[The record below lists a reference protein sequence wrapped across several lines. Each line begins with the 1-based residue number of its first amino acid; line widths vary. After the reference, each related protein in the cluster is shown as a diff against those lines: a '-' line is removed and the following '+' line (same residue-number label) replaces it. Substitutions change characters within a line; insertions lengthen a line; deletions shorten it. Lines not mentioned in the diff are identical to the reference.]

1 MFNNE
6 LWQKPTAAGATG
18 IYPYQIANSL
28 RLNGTSQALERSFSS
43 TPSNADAKAL
53 SFWIKRSGASG
64 TNSAFGSTTNT
75 KIVSASTGNGATGM
89 SLEINTNNPTGYSD
103 QFHYYLASGGSNFL
117 KAKWRD
123 PSAWIHI
130 VWIYNSDES
139 TTTDRIKVYINGES
153 NTINDSN
160 YWDNDGNN
168 GYPSSGADTSFGL
181 NGNEMHIG
189 RYVYDDAGWWG
200 GQMADFIMID
210 GTASISDFGET
221 HNGVWRPKDP
231 SGLTFGNNGFWLK
244 FTNTSSPGEDFSG
257 NDNDFTTIGTIPAD
271 DFLLDTPTF
280 NSSSNGGN
288 FCTINPVF
296 RGTETSDAKYGTVT
310 EGNLKLSYTS
320 TSDVYQCCTHKVPA
334 SGKWYW
340 EYAIIAGGGNS
351 NFNPGFGIFDPNG
364 EAYASGDGGNK
375 GFVDSIVYNNGDNNV
390 YKARSS
396 TKAYDGSR
404 GSNGDVMGVA
414 LDMDNGAIYFS
425 KNGTWYS
432 SGGPESG
439 ASRTNAGATWTPASE
454 FTAGAVP
461 LACCGGGSSPQ
472 IVANFGQ
479 EGTFGGTE
487 TAGGNSDTNGYGNF
501 YSAVPSGYSAVCTGA
516 LSVAEEI
523 DPAKTDDN
531 YPQKLF
537 GAKTYTGSGGTQ
549 TISGVGFQ
557 PDFTW
562 LKNRG
567 AGSTD
572 NVLMDSTR
580 GEAATNDYYYLRA
593 NTTAAQDNTTD
604 FHNFA
609 SDGFILGG
617 TGTYFNASGN
627 TFASWNWRA
636 NGGTTSSNATG
647 DITSTV
653 QADPSGGFSIFTYTG
668 SGTSGNTV
676 AHGLSQA
683 PTMTIIKQ
691 INSTNGWNVWAT
703 GYNSGDY
710 DSFGELNSTGAWNAN
725 QGSNGPFTAAPG
737 ATLLTLTAYGQ
748 VNGSSNTYV
757 GYAFSDIEGYIK
769 VGSYEGNGNANG
781 SFVYTGFRPAL
792 IIYKNVEASQ
802 SWVLIDNARNTYNVS
817 AKALGAEG
825 TWAESDSTVT
835 YGLDILSNGF
845 KMRGTN
851 NVSNGSYT
859 YLYLAF
865 AKNPF
870 KYATAV

>member
-1 MFNNE
+1 M
-6 LWQKPTAAGATG
+6 
-18 IYPYQIANSL
+18 
-28 RLNGTSQALERSFSS
+28 
-43 TPSNADAKAL
+43 
-53 SFWIKRSGASG
+53 
-64 TNSAFGSTTNT
+64 
-75 KIVSASTGNGATGM
+75 
-89 SLEINTNNPTGYSD
+89 
-103 QFHYYLASGGSNFL
+103 
-117 KAKWRD
+117 
-123 PSAWIHI
+123 
-130 VWIYNSDES
+130 
-139 TTTDRIKVYINGES
+139 
-153 NTINDSN
+153 
-160 YWDNDGNN
+160 
-168 GYPSSGADTSFGL
+168 
-181 NGNEMHIG
+181 
-189 RYVYDDAGWWG
+189 
-200 GQMADFIMID
+200 
-210 GTASISDFGET
+210 
-221 HNGVWRPKDP
+221 
-231 SGLTFGNNGFWLK
+231 
-244 FTNTSSPGEDFSG
+244 
-257 NDNDFTTIGTIPAD
+257 
-271 DFLLDTPTF
+271 
-280 NSSSNGGN
+280 
-288 FCTINPVF
+288 
-296 RGTETSDAKYGTVT
+296 
-310 EGNLKLSYTS
+310 
-320 TSDVYQCCTHKVPA
+320 
-334 SGKWYW
+334 
-340 EYAIIAGGGNS
+340 
-351 NFNPGFGIFDPNG
+351 
-364 EAYASGDGGNK
+364 
-375 GFVDSIVYNNGDNNV
+375 
-390 YKARSS
+390 
-396 TKAYDGSR
+396 
-404 GSNGDVMGVA
+404 
-414 LDMDNGAIYFS
+414 
-425 KNGTWYS
+425 
-432 SGGPESG
+432 
-439 ASRTNAGATWTPASE
+439 
-454 FTAGAVP
+454 
-461 LACCGGGSSPQ
+461 
-472 IVANFGQ
+472 
-479 EGTFGGTE
+479 
-487 TAGGNSDTNGYGNF
+487 
-501 YSAVPSGYSAVCTGA
+501 PSGYSAVCTGA